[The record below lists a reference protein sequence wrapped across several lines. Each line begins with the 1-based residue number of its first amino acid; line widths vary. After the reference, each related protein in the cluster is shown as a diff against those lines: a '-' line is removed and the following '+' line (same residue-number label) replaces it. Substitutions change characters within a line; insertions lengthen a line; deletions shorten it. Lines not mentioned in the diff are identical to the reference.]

1 MSAPLFYT
9 QSFYDFIDQ
18 YQHAFNSF
26 HVKNIINQFTFPLQV
41 VHKDACHVYTDSSN
55 LEAVL
60 QGGMQFYKKNNIT
73 SVAIF
78 PLQKH
83 AINGQLAFLKI
94 KLAFY
99 NADHKE
105 LYHCHYELILRRI
118 KNNELKIQCMINAD
132 EEDNAR
138 HLF

>member
-1 MSAPLFYT
+1 MSTPVLSTSAY
-9 QSFYDFIDQ
+9 YDFIDQ
-18 YQHAFNSF
+18 YQLAFNSF

-41 VHKDACHVYTDSSN
+41 IHKDTCHVYTDSSN

-73 SVAIF
+73 SVAIT

-83 AINGQLAFLKI
+83 AINDQVAYIKI

-99 NADHKE
+99 NADQIE

-132 EEDNAR
+132 EADKAR